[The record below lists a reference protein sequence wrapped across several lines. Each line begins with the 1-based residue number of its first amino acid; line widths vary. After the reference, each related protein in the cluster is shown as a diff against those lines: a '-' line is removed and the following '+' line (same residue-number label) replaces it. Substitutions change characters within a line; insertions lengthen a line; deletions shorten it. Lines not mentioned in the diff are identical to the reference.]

1 MRKRE
6 FRLLLIATEQSNK
19 SKNILKFNESDCR
32 IWVTWPVL
40 TNWKRLFCIS
50 IDISLLG
57 SKRKLFVPWLVDFF
71 VTRLTKKIYIF
82 FPSKIFLHSLDHF
95 SFFSLERL
103 LSFLCHLVCLFIC
116 LLSLTFC
123 SIDFIHCTSFCHC
136 LFVYL
141 ICLSDYLHTHSLFAL
156 AGLKFSSCVNFYWP
170 WAGDSPPVHF
180 HLYQIILHS
189 RLLEC
194 PFRDLSLGRG

>member
-1 MRKRE
+1 MGKKAKI
-6 FRLLLIATEQSNK
+6 LITFNCHWTVQLEQKYQNLK
-19 SKNILKFNESDCR
+19 VYKNSANQIAGYGSRDQYWPIGNEYFVFLPTFPFWGRNANYSFLD
-32 IWVTWPVL
+32 W
-40 TNWKRLFCIS
+40 S
-50 IDISLLG
+50 IFL
-57 SKRKLFVPWLVDFF
+57 
-71 VTRLTKKIYIF
+71 IF
-82 FPSKIFLHSLDHF
+82 FPSKIFPHSLVHF

-123 SIDFIHCTSFCHC
+123 SIDFIHCTRFCHC

-156 AGLKFSSCVNFYWP
+156 TGLKFSSCVNFYWP

-194 PFRDLSLGRG
+194 PFRDLSFGRG